1 MGHTKKRYE
10 AFQHEETRL
19 YQAYVEP
26 IENVVKTIER
36 YVFYW
41 LFVGFES
48 SPIHF
53 YNFVK
58 KISPLG
64 Y

>member
-36 YVFYW
+36 FVFY
-41 LFVGFES
+41 
-48 SPIHF
+48 
-53 YNFVK
+53 
-58 KISPLG
+58 
-64 Y
+64 